1 MMRWPGHPTLIP
13 GESLSSWLR
22 RIGIVY
28 GLSVNE
34 LVKWGLGFQGMQTK
48 SLDRSPPAKLVEAI
62 SARTGAGVE
71 TVRKATFSG
80 VLPFLFDSAGKDDTE
95 PASASRICSLG
106 SGLSKGI
113 PWFRKQQA
121 RRVTVCRLCFVNYP
135 DAAQLLIWQLAI
147 LQSCPMHSLMLEPAQ
162 IEGDSVTWLND
173 KAEQAPE
180 VVSSFDSRTW
190 AAVTE
195 GCVQL
200 PGGIV
205 DTGKWFWLLR
215 VTHRNLKRPTM
226 RNGRK
231 EWQEIVC
238 QRCPKILYARRT
250 QSNPA
255 RRWAIVLATALDLM
269 ENGHMELIGRG
280 DFQLSSSMYRGSI
293 FSGVAPEKLKKEAD
307 RWNRWSSC

>member
-1 MMRWPGHPTLIP
+1 MMRWPGLPTLIA

-28 GLSVNE
+28 GLSANE
-34 LVKWGLGFQGMQTK
+34 LVKWGLGFQGVQTR
-48 SLDRSPPAKLVEAI
+48 SLDRSPPVQLVEAL
-62 SARTGAGVE
+62 SARTGEEVE
-71 TVRKATFSG
+71 TVHKATFSG
-80 VLPFLFDSAGKDDTE
+80 TLPFLFDSAGKDDTE
-95 PASASRICSLG
+95 SESTSRISTLG

-113 PWFRKQQA
+113 PWFRKQKA
-121 RRVTVCRLCFVNYP
+121 RRVTVCRLCFENYP

-147 LQSCPMHSLMLEPAQ
+147 LQSCPVHRLMLEPAQ
-162 IEGDSVTWLND
+162 IEAESVTWLND

-180 VVSSFDSRTW
+180 VVRLFDSRTW

-195 GCVQL
+195 GRVHL
-200 PGGIV
+200 PGGVV

-215 VTHRNLKRPTM
+215 VTHRNLKRPIM

-238 QRCPKILYARRT
+238 QRCPKILYGRRT
-250 QSNPA
+250 QSDPA

-269 ENGHMELIGRG
+269 EKGQMELIGRG
-280 DFQLSSSMYRGSI
+280 DFQLSWSMYSDSI
-293 FSGVAPEKLKKEAD
+293 YSGVSPEKLKKEAD
-307 RWNRWSSC
+307 RWNRWSSR

>member
-1 MMRWPGHPTLIP
+1 MIMQWPGHPTLIS

-28 GLSVNE
+28 GLGRMD
-34 LVKWGLGFQGMQTK
+34 LLRWGLGFQGLQTIQ
-48 SLDRSPPAKLVEAI
+48 LDRSPPDELIVAI
-62 SARTGAGVE
+62 SARTGEDVK
-71 TVRKATFSG
+71 TVQKATFSG
-80 VLPFLFDSAGKDDTE
+80 MLPFLFDSAEKDDTE

-121 RRVTVCRLCFVNYP
+121 RRVTVCRLCFENYP

-147 LQSCPMHSLMLEPAQ
+147 LQSCPVHRLMLEPAQ
-162 IEGDSVTWLND
+162 IEGDSVSWLND

-180 VVSSFDSRTW
+180 VVRLLDSRTW

-215 VTHRNLKRPTM
+215 VTHRNLKRPTK
-226 RNGRK
+226 RNGRM

-238 QRCPKILYARRT
+238 QRCPKILYQRRT
-250 QSNPA
+250 QSDPA

-269 ENGHMELIGRG
+269 EKGHMELIGRG
-280 DFQLSSSMYRGSI
+280 DFQLSLSMYRGSI
-293 FSGVAPEKLKKEAD
+293 YSGVTPEKLKKEVV
-307 RWNRWSSC
+307 RWMTR